1 MKDQLNSMNSNREY
15 GKPSLLMGGNTLSVA
30 KYQSNQETRRNSK
43 DQGPVGKALNFLR
56 EAS

>member
-1 MKDQLNSMNSNREY
+1 MNSNREY
-15 GKPSLLMGGNTLSVA
+15 GKPSLLMGGNTSSVA